1 MISMPSKENYKRER
15 ISKGAD
21 SGMIILELD
30 KEDVEYAE
38 RISELA
44 DMSII
49 IDNPK
54 SFSSDLNT
62 VIQIG
67 ITLAPY
73 AISAVTLIIIELIKN
88 RKKIKIKVSDNSFE
102 VEGEQEKALEVA
114 KELIEQKQ
122 EEKAQKLLSDLLS
135 GE

>member
-1 MISMPSKENYKRER
+1 
-15 ISKGAD
+15 
-21 SGMIILELD
+21 MIIFELD
-30 KEDVEYAE
+30 KEDVEYAD

-44 DMSII
+44 DMSIV
-49 IDNPK
+49 IDSPK

-67 ITLAPY
+67 ATLAPY
-73 AISAVTLIIIELIKN
+73 AISGVTLIIIELIKN
-88 RKKIKIKVSDNSFE
+88 RRKIKIKVSDNSFE
-102 VEGEQEKALEVA
+102 IEGEQEKVLEVA

-122 EEKAQKLLSDLLS
+122 EEKARKLLSDLLS

>member
-1 MISMPSKENYKRER
+1 
-15 ISKGAD
+15 
-21 SGMIILELD
+21 MIIFEMD
-30 KEDVEYAE
+30 KEDVEYAD

-44 DMSII
+44 DMSIVV
-49 IDNPK
+49 DNPK

-67 ITLAPY
+67 VTLAPY
-73 AISAVTLIIIELIKN
+73 AISGVTLIIIELIKN

-102 VEGEQEKALEVA
+102 IEGEQEKVLEVA
-114 KELIEQKQ
+114 RELIEHQQ
-122 EEKAQKLLSDLLS
+122 EEKAKKLLSDLLS

>member
-1 MISMPSKENYKRER
+1 
-15 ISKGAD
+15 
-21 SGMIILELD
+21 MIIFELD
-30 KEDVEYAE
+30 KEDMEYVD

-44 DMSII
+44 EMSIVI
-49 IDNPK
+49 ENPK

-67 ITLAPY
+67 VTLAPY
-73 AISAVTLIIIELIKN
+73 AISGVTLIVIELIKN
-88 RKKIKIKVSDNSFE
+88 RKKIKIKVSDEGFE

-114 KELIEQKQ
+114 RKLIEQQQ
-122 EEKAQKLLSDLLS
+122 EKKAQKLINDLLS

>member
-1 MISMPSKENYKRER
+1 
-15 ISKGAD
+15 
-21 SGMIILELD
+21 MIIFEMD
-30 KEDVEYAE
+30 KEDVEYAD

-44 DMSII
+44 DMSIVV
-49 IDNPK
+49 DNPK

-67 ITLAPY
+67 VTLAPY
-73 AISAVTLIIIELIKN
+73 AISGVTLIIIELIKN

-102 VEGEQEKALEVA
+102 IEGEQDKVLEVA
-114 KELIEQKQ
+114 RELIEHQQ
-122 EEKAQKLLSDLLS
+122 EEKAKKLLSDLLS